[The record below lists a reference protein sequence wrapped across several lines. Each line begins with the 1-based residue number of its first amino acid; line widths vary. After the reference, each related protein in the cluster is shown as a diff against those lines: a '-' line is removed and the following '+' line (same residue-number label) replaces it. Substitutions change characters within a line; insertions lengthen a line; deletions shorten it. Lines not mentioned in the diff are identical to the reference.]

1 MEIKQIVQMEAQ
13 FEARRRGA
21 RAPVEIYASWP
32 EQDDVLY
39 KKKRGEL
46 TQGTERVSIGEIVK
60 RRDKEDQ
67 QGEEELEDVAD
78 GEDYQSRDQ
87 GMDLGLEE
95 DGEAET
101 IQN

>member
-1 MEIKQIVQMEAQ
+1 M
-13 FEARRRGA
+13 
-21 RAPVEIYASWP
+21 
-32 EQDDVLY
+32 
-39 KKKRGEL
+39 
-46 TQGTERVSIGEIVK
+46 K

-67 QGEEELEDVAD
+67 QGEEELKDVAD